1 MPYFSVEFGLDQ
13 GYAHII
19 ENDDS
24 FPDHF
29 DASVDR
35 VLPFAAFEL
44 MFAKARMGLG
54 RCKTY
59 VNYEF

>member
-29 DASVDR
+29 AKVNTKQICF
-35 VLPFAAFEL
+35 VYITTFKFVAFIR
-44 MFAKARMGLG
+44 K
-54 RCKTY
+54 
-59 VNYEF
+59 

>member
-29 DASVDR
+29 
-35 VLPFAAFEL
+35 
-44 MFAKARMGLG
+44 AK
-54 RCKTY
+54 
-59 VNYEF
+59 VNRLIKFNWFCL